1 MNNTQ
6 LTQYNQK
13 GENTMN
19 HPFSGFETLAIEPK
33 PTKPETII
41 EDVEYEVAEIL
52 QDSFFE
58 IKTMIVQKIRT
69 RNEVFYDEI
78 DRVLQMGNETTKSL
92 DVLIETILKK

>member
-1 MNNTQ
+1 MS
-6 LTQYNQK
+6 K
-13 GENTMN
+13 
-19 HPFSGFETLAIEPK
+19 FSTDIPAELRNVK
-33 PTKPETII
+33 VKTII

-52 QDSFFE
+52 QDTFFE
-58 IKTMIVQKIRT
+58 IKTMIVEKIRT